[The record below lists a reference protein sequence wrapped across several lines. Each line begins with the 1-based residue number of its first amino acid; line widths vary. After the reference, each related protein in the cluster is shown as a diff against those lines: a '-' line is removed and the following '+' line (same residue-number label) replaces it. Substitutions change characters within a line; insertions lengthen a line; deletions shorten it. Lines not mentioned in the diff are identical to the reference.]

1 MNVCGI
7 VAFSSSNRALYAAC
21 SSGPYAGLFIGSTYC
36 GVRAKTV
43 RWATSSAIVWI
54 TWMPVAPMPT
64 TPTRLPASSTPPTG
78 QREVWW
84 ISPRK
89 LSWPSKT
96 FSIGADSIPAQL
108 TKNCASTTS
117 PRSVRIVQRPRSS
130 S

>member
-1 MNVCGI
+1 MKVLGS
-7 VAFSSSNRALYAAC
+7 VDRSSANRALYSAC
-21 SSGPYAGLFIGSTYC
+21 SSGPYDGLFIGSTYC

-54 TWMPVAPMPT
+54 TWMPVAPIPT
-64 TPTRLPASSTPPTG
+64 TPTRLPARSTSAG
-78 QREVWW
+78 HRDVWW
-84 ISPRK
+84 ISPVK
-89 LSWPSKT
+89 LSWPAKT